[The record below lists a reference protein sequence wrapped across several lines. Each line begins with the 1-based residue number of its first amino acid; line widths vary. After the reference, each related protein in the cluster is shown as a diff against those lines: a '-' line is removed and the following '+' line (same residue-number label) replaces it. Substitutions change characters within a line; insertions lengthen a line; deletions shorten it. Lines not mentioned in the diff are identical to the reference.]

1 MKRRVRVKQRDLF
14 ESSTERCGVMDQQ
27 LRAQV
32 LELLCALLLEVSVQ
46 EQLAHNTTGANNP

>member
-14 ESSTERCGVMDQQ
+14 ESSTELSGVMDQR

-32 LELLCALLLEVSVQ
+32 IELLCALLIEVSTQ
-46 EQLAHNTTGANNP
+46 EQFDHNTTGGKNT

>member
-1 MKRRVRVKQRDLF
+1 MQRRVRVKQRDLF
-14 ESSTERCGVMDQQ
+14 ESSTELSEVMDPA

-46 EQLAHNTTGANNP
+46 EQLDHTTAGASNP